1 VLGFGLAVSVAPLT
15 TLVMSAVD
23 QSRAGTASGINN
35 AVARVAGLLAIAVL
49 GVVMVKAF
57 SIHLN
62 RSLQDLAIP
71 PAAMQELRS
80 NEIRLA
86 ALAVPAGIDAEMAA
100 AIRISIERAFVF
112 AFRLIL
118 VICAGLSIASTLFA
132 WRMIESPS
140 PSGR

>member
-1 VLGFGLAVSVAPLT
+1 
-15 TLVMSAVD
+15 
-23 QSRAGTASGINN
+23 
-35 AVARVAGLLAIAVL
+35 
-49 GVVMVKAF
+49 MVKTF
-57 SIHLN
+57 SFHLN
-62 RSLQDLAIP
+62 RSLQDMSVP

-86 ALAVPAGIDAEMAA
+86 ALGVPPGIDAEIAA

-112 AFRLIL
+112 AFRLVL

-140 PSGR
+140 QPRRQLQVSEAAKKA